1 MEAKFMLNSEIQ
13 NVRDFFQTQST
24 KDIKFR
30 KKYLKALKKS
40 IKKHEPDILDA
51 LKSDLGK
58 NKVEVYATEVGF
70 VMKELSYIIK
80 ELKNWA
86 KTKSVTTPMMQ
97 FPAKSF
103 IKYEPYG
110 TVLII
115 GPFNYPFQLV
125 MSPLIGALA
134 AGNCAVVKPSEM
146 TPQTSM
152 VVQEILEEVFP
163 EDYVKVIQGEKEVTS
178 QLLDERFDYIFFT
191 GSTKV
196 GQIVYE
202 KASKHLTPVTLEL
215 GGKSPVI
222 IDDTANLKVA
232 AERIAFGKF
241 MNAGQTCVAPDYV
254 LIDNTVKMKFVK
266 ALQTTIQEFYG
277 AQIEQSE
284 DFGRIVNDNHFN
296 RLVNIIEDSRQQ
308 VIYGGESNAD
318 ELFVAPTIILDPKL
332 SDSVMQQ
339 EIFGPILPIIGY
351 DTFNEVYDIVEQ
363 YEKPLALY
371 LFTEDSDQ
379 ITAVF
384 NRLSFGGGCVN
395 DTILHLA
402 NPNLPFGGVGHS
414 GIGSYHGKYSFEL
427 FSHEKSYITKSTKL
441 ESGLLFPPYK
451 GKFKYVKQLFK

>member
-1 MEAKFMLNSEIQ
+1 MLNSEIQ
-13 NVRDFFQTQST
+13 NVRDLFQTQST

-58 NKVEVYATEVGF
+58 NKVEAYATEVGF

-241 MNAGQTCVAPDYV
+241 MNAGQTCVAPDYI
-254 LIDNTVKMKFVK
+254 LIDNEIKVKFVE
-266 ALQTTIQEFYG
+266 ALQATIQEFYG

>member
-1 MEAKFMLNSEIQ
+1 MLNSEIQ

-58 NKVEVYATEVGF
+58 NKVEAYATEVGF

-241 MNAGQTCVAPDYV
+241 MNAGQTCVAPDYI
-254 LIDNTVKMKFVK
+254 LIDNEIKVKFVE
-266 ALQTTIQEFYG
+266 ALQATIQEFYG

>member
-1 MEAKFMLNSEIQ
+1 MLNSEIQ

-58 NKVEVYATEVGF
+58 NKVEAYATEVGF

-163 EDYVKVIQGEKEVTS
+163 PDYVKVVQGEKEVTS

-254 LIDNTVKMKFVK
+254 LIDNEIKVKFVE
-266 ALQTTIQEFYG
+266 ALQATIQEFYG

-318 ELFVAPTIILDPKL
+318 ELFVAPTIILDPEL

>member
-40 IKKHEPDILDA
+40 IKKHESDILDA

-58 NKVEVYATEVGF
+58 NKVEAYATEVGF

-163 EDYVKVIQGEKEVTS
+163 PDYVKVVQGEKEVTS

-222 IDDTANLKVA
+222 IDDTSNLKVA
-232 AERIAFGKF
+232 AERITFGKF
-241 MNAGQTCVAPDYV
+241 MNAGQTCVAPDYI
-254 LIDNTVKMKFVK
+254 LIDNEIKMKFVE
-266 ALQTTIQEFYG
+266 ALQATIQEFYG

>member
-58 NKVEVYATEVGF
+58 NKVEAYATEVGF

-163 EDYVKVIQGEKEVTS
+163 EDYVKVVQGEKEVTS

-241 MNAGQTCVAPDYV
+241 MNAGQTCVAPDYI
-254 LIDNTVKMKFVK
+254 LIDNEIKVKFVE
-266 ALQTTIQEFYG
+266 ALQATIQEFYG

>member
-1 MEAKFMLNSEIQ
+1 MEAKFMLNSETQ

-40 IKKHEPDILDA
+40 IKKHESDILDA

-58 NKVEVYATEVGF
+58 NKVEAYATEVGF

-163 EDYVKVIQGEKEVTS
+163 PDYVKVVQGEKEVTS

-222 IDDTANLKVA
+222 IDDTSNLKVA

-241 MNAGQTCVAPDYV
+241 MNAGQTCVAPDYI
-254 LIDNTVKMKFVK
+254 LIDNEIKMKFVE
-266 ALQTTIQEFYG
+266 ALQATIQEFYG
-277 AQIEQSE
+277 AQIEQCE

>member
-1 MEAKFMLNSEIQ
+1 MLNSETQ

-40 IKKHEPDILDA
+40 IKKHESDILDA

-58 NKVEVYATEVGF
+58 NKVEAYATEVGF

-163 EDYVKVIQGEKEVTS
+163 PDYVKVVQGEKEVTS

-254 LIDNTVKMKFVK
+254 LIDNEIKVKFVE
-266 ALQTTIQEFYG
+266 ALQATIQEFYG

-318 ELFVAPTIILDPKL
+318 ELFVAPTIILDPEL
-332 SDSVMQQ
+332 SDSVMHQ

>member
-1 MEAKFMLNSEIQ
+1 MLNIETQ
-13 NVRDFFQTQST
+13 NVRDFFQTQAT

-40 IKKHEPDILDA
+40 IKKHESDILDA

-58 NKVEVYATEVGF
+58 NKVEAYATEIGF
-70 VMKELSYIIK
+70 VKKELSYIIK

-86 KTKSVTTPMMQ
+86 KIKSVTTPMMQ

-163 EDYVKVIQGEKEVTS
+163 ENYVKVIQGEKEVTS

-215 GGKSPVI
+215 GGKSPAI

-232 AERIAFGKF
+232 AERVAFGKF

-254 LIDNTVKMKFVK
+254 LIDNKVKMKFVK
-266 ALQTTIQEFYG
+266 ALQSTIKEFYG
-277 AQIEQSE
+277 TQTEQSE

>member
-58 NKVEVYATEVGF
+58 NKVEAYATEVGF

-163 EDYVKVIQGEKEVTS
+163 PDYVKVIQGEKEVTS

-241 MNAGQTCVAPDYV
+241 MNAGQTCVAPDYI
-254 LIDNTVKMKFVK
+254 LIDNEIKVKFVE
-266 ALQTTIQEFYG
+266 ALQATIQEFYG

>member
-1 MEAKFMLNSEIQ
+1 MLNSETQ

-58 NKVEVYATEVGF
+58 NKVEAYATEVGF

-222 IDDTANLKVA
+222 IDDTSNLKVA

-254 LIDNTVKMKFVK
+254 IIDNTVKMKFVK
-266 ALQTTIQEFYG
+266 ALQATIQEFYG

-308 VIYGGESNAD
+308 VIYGGESNTD

>member
-1 MEAKFMLNSEIQ
+1 MLNSEIQ

-58 NKVEVYATEVGF
+58 NKVEAYATEVGF

-163 EDYVKVIQGEKEVTS
+163 EDYVKVVQGEKEVTS

-254 LIDNTVKMKFVK
+254 IIDNTVKMKFVK

-318 ELFVAPTIILDPKL
+318 ELFVAPTIILDPEL
-332 SDSVMQQ
+332 SNSVMQQ

>member
-1 MEAKFMLNSEIQ
+1 MLNSETQ

-40 IKKHEPDILDA
+40 IKKHESDILDA

-58 NKVEVYATEVGF
+58 NKVEAYATEVGF

-163 EDYVKVIQGEKEVTS
+163 PDYVKVVQGEKEVTS

-254 LIDNTVKMKFVK
+254 IIDNTVKMKFVK

>member
-1 MEAKFMLNSEIQ
+1 MLNSETQ

-40 IKKHEPDILDA
+40 IKKHESDILDA

-58 NKVEVYATEVGF
+58 NKVEAYATEVGF
-70 VMKELSYIIK
+70 VIKELSYIIK

-163 EDYVKVIQGEKEVTS
+163 PDYVKVVQGEKEVTS

-222 IDDTANLKVA
+222 IDDTSNLKVA

-241 MNAGQTCVAPDYV
+241 MNAGQTCVAPDYI
-254 LIDNTVKMKFVK
+254 LIDNEIKMKFVE
-266 ALQTTIQEFYG
+266 ALQATIQEFYG
-277 AQIEQSE
+277 AQIEQNE

>member
-1 MEAKFMLNSEIQ
+1 MLNSETQ

-40 IKKHEPDILDA
+40 IKKHESDILDA

-58 NKVEVYATEVGF
+58 NKVEAYATEVGF

-163 EDYVKVIQGEKEVTS
+163 PDYVKVVQGEKEVTS

-241 MNAGQTCVAPDYV
+241 MNAGQTCVAPDYI
-254 LIDNTVKMKFVK
+254 LIDNEIKMKFVE
-266 ALQTTIQEFYG
+266 ALQATIQEFYG

-318 ELFVAPTIILDPKL
+318 ELFVAPTIIPDPEL

>member
-1 MEAKFMLNSEIQ
+1 MLNSETQ

-40 IKKHEPDILDA
+40 IKKHESDILDA

-58 NKVEVYATEVGF
+58 NKVEAYATEVGF

-163 EDYVKVIQGEKEVTS
+163 PDYVKVVQGEKEVTS

-241 MNAGQTCVAPDYV
+241 MNTGQTCVAPDYV
-254 LIDNTVKMKFVK
+254 LIDNEIKVKFVE
-266 ALQTTIQEFYG
+266 ALQATIQEFYG

-318 ELFVAPTIILDPKL
+318 ELFVAPTIILDPEL

>member
-1 MEAKFMLNSEIQ
+1 MLNIETQ
-13 NVRDFFQTQST
+13 NVRDFFQTQAT

-40 IKKHEPDILDA
+40 IKKHESDILDA

-58 NKVEVYATEVGF
+58 NKVEAYATEIGF
-70 VMKELSYIIK
+70 VKKELSYIIK

-86 KTKSVTTPMMQ
+86 KTKSVTTPMIQ

-163 EDYVKVIQGEKEVTS
+163 ENYVKVIQGEKEVTS

-202 KASKHLTPVTLEL
+202 KASKYLTPVTLEL
-215 GGKSPVI
+215 GGKSPAI

-232 AERIAFGKF
+232 AERVAFGKF

-254 LIDNTVKMKFVK
+254 LIDNKVKMKFVK
-266 ALQTTIQEFYG
+266 ALQSTIQEFYG
-277 AQIEQSE
+277 TQTEQSE

>member
-1 MEAKFMLNSEIQ
+1 MEAKFMLNTETQ
-13 NVRDFFQTQST
+13 NVRDFFQTQAT

-40 IKKHEPDILDA
+40 IKKHESDILDA

-58 NKVEVYATEVGF
+58 NKVEAYATEIGF
-70 VMKELSYIIK
+70 VIKELSYIIK

-86 KTKSVTTPMMQ
+86 KTKSVTTPMVQ

-163 EDYVKVIQGEKEVTS
+163 ENYVKVIQGEKEVTS

-215 GGKSPVI
+215 GGKSPAI

-232 AERIAFGKF
+232 AERVAFGKF

-254 LIDNTVKMKFVK
+254 LIDNKVKMKFVK
-266 ALQTTIQEFYG
+266 ALQSTIQEFYG
-277 AQIEQSE
+277 TQTEQSE

-296 RLVNIIEDSRQQ
+296 RLVNIIEDSGQQ
-308 VIYGGESNAD
+308 VIFGGESNAD

-351 DTFNEVYDIVEQ
+351 DMFNEVYDIVEQ

>member
-1 MEAKFMLNSEIQ
+1 MLNTETQ
-13 NVRDFFQTQST
+13 NVRDFFQTQAT

-40 IKKHEPDILDA
+40 IKKHESDILDA

-58 NKVEVYATEVGF
+58 NKVEAYATEIGF
-70 VMKELSYIIK
+70 VKKELSYIIK

-163 EDYVKVIQGEKEVTS
+163 ENYVKVIQGEKEVTS

-215 GGKSPVI
+215 GGKSPAI

-232 AERIAFGKF
+232 AERVAFGKF

-254 LIDNTVKMKFVK
+254 LIDNKVKMKFVK
-266 ALQTTIQEFYG
+266 ALQSTIQEFYG
-277 AQIEQSE
+277 TQTEQSE

-318 ELFVAPTIILDPKL
+318 ELFVAPTIILDPEL

>member
-1 MEAKFMLNSEIQ
+1 MLNSETQ

-40 IKKHEPDILDA
+40 IKKHESDILDA

-58 NKVEVYATEVGF
+58 NKVEAYATEVGF

-163 EDYVKVIQGEKEVTS
+163 EDYVKVVQGEKEVTS

-254 LIDNTVKMKFVK
+254 IIDNTVKMKFVK

-318 ELFVAPTIILDPKL
+318 ELFVAPTIILDPEL
-332 SDSVMQQ
+332 SNSVMQQ

>member
-1 MEAKFMLNSEIQ
+1 MLNTETQ
-13 NVRDFFQTQST
+13 NVRDFFQTQAT

-40 IKKHEPDILDA
+40 IKKHESDILDA

-58 NKVEVYATEVGF
+58 NKVEAYATEIGF
-70 VMKELSYIIK
+70 VKKELSYIIK

-152 VVQEILEEVFP
+152 VLQEILEEVFP
-163 EDYVKVIQGEKEVTS
+163 ENYVKVIQGEKEVTS

-215 GGKSPVI
+215 GGKSPAI

-232 AERIAFGKF
+232 AERVAFGKF

-254 LIDNTVKMKFVK
+254 LIDNKVKMKFVK
-266 ALQTTIQEFYG
+266 ALQSTIQEFYG
-277 AQIEQSE
+277 TQTEQSE

-318 ELFVAPTIILDPKL
+318 ELFVAPTIILNPEL

-351 DTFNEVYDIVEQ
+351 ETLNEVYDIVEQ

>member
-1 MEAKFMLNSEIQ
+1 MLNTETQ
-13 NVRDFFQTQST
+13 NVRDFFQTQAT

-40 IKKHEPDILDA
+40 IKKHESDILDA

-58 NKVEVYATEVGF
+58 NKVEAYATEIGF
-70 VMKELSYIIK
+70 VKKELSYIIK

-86 KTKSVTTPMMQ
+86 KTKSVTTPMIQ

-163 EDYVKVIQGEKEVTS
+163 ENYVKVIQGEKEVTS

-202 KASKHLTPVTLEL
+202 KASKYLTPVTLEL
-215 GGKSPVI
+215 GGKSPAI

-232 AERIAFGKF
+232 AERVAFGKF

-254 LIDNTVKMKFVK
+254 LIDNKVKMKFVK
-266 ALQTTIQEFYG
+266 ALQSTIQEFYG
-277 AQIEQSE
+277 TQTEQSE

-414 GIGSYHGKYSFEL
+414 GIGSYHGKYSYEL

>member
-1 MEAKFMLNSEIQ
+1 MLNSEIQ

-58 NKVEVYATEVGF
+58 NKVEAYATEVGF

-163 EDYVKVIQGEKEVTS
+163 PDYVKVIQGEKEVTS

-241 MNAGQTCVAPDYV
+241 MNAGQTCVAPDYI
-254 LIDNTVKMKFVK
+254 LIDNEIKMKFVE
-266 ALQTTIQEFYG
+266 ALQATIQEFYG

>member
-1 MEAKFMLNSEIQ
+1 MLNSETQ

-40 IKKHEPDILDA
+40 IKKHESDILDA

-58 NKVEVYATEVGF
+58 NKVEAYATEVGF

-163 EDYVKVIQGEKEVTS
+163 EDYVKVVQGEKEVTS

-254 LIDNTVKMKFVK
+254 IIDNTVKMKFVK

>member
-1 MEAKFMLNSEIQ
+1 MLNSETQ

-40 IKKHEPDILDA
+40 IKKHESDILDA

-58 NKVEVYATEVGF
+58 NKVEAYATEVGF

-115 GPFNYPFQLV
+115 GPFNYSFQLV

-163 EDYVKVIQGEKEVTS
+163 PDYVKVVQGEKEVTS

-222 IDDTANLKVA
+222 IDDTSNLKVA

-241 MNAGQTCVAPDYV
+241 MNAGQTCVAPDYI
-254 LIDNTVKMKFVK
+254 LIDNEIKMKFVE
-266 ALQTTIQEFYG
+266 ALQATIQEFYG

>member
-1 MEAKFMLNSEIQ
+1 MLNSETQ
-13 NVRDFFQTQST
+13 NVRDFFQTQLT

-40 IKKHEPDILDA
+40 IKKHESDILDA

-58 NKVEVYATEVGF
+58 NKVEAYATEVGF

-163 EDYVKVIQGEKEVTS
+163 PDYVKVVQGEKEVTS

-222 IDDTANLKVA
+222 IDDTSNLKVA

-241 MNAGQTCVAPDYV
+241 MNAGQTCVAPDYI
-254 LIDNTVKMKFVK
+254 LIDNEIKMKFVE
-266 ALQTTIQEFYG
+266 ALQATIQEFYG

>member
-1 MEAKFMLNSEIQ
+1 MLNSEIQ

-40 IKKHEPDILDA
+40 IKKHESDILDA

-58 NKVEVYATEVGF
+58 NKVEAYATEVGF

-163 EDYVKVIQGEKEVTS
+163 PDYVKVVQGEKEVTS

-222 IDDTANLKVA
+222 IDDTSNLKVA

-241 MNAGQTCVAPDYV
+241 MNAGQTCVAPDYI
-254 LIDNTVKMKFVK
+254 LIDNEIKMKFVE
-266 ALQTTIQEFYG
+266 ALQATIQEFYG
-277 AQIEQSE
+277 AQIEQCE

>member
-58 NKVEVYATEVGF
+58 NKVEAYATEVGF

-254 LIDNTVKMKFVK
+254 IIDNTVKMKFVK

-318 ELFVAPTIILDPKL
+318 ELFVAPTIILDPEL
-332 SDSVMQQ
+332 SNSVMQQ

>member
-1 MEAKFMLNSEIQ
+1 MLNSEIQ

-58 NKVEVYATEVGF
+58 NKVEAYATEVGF

-254 LIDNTVKMKFVK
+254 LIDNEIKVKFVE
-266 ALQTTIQEFYG
+266 ALQATIQEFYG

>member
-58 NKVEVYATEVGF
+58 NKVEAYATEVGF

-163 EDYVKVIQGEKEVTS
+163 PDYVKVVQGEKEVTS

-254 LIDNTVKMKFVK
+254 LIDNEIKVKFVE
-266 ALQTTIQEFYG
+266 ALQATIQEFYG

-318 ELFVAPTIILDPKL
+318 ELFVAPTIILDPEL

>member
-40 IKKHEPDILDA
+40 IKKHESDILDA

-58 NKVEVYATEVGF
+58 NKVEAYATEVGF

-163 EDYVKVIQGEKEVTS
+163 PDYVKVIQGEKEVTS

-241 MNAGQTCVAPDYV
+241 MNAGQTCVAPDYI
-254 LIDNTVKMKFVK
+254 LIDNEIKMKFVE
-266 ALQTTIQEFYG
+266 ALQATIQEFYG

>member
-1 MEAKFMLNSEIQ
+1 MLNSEIQ

-40 IKKHEPDILDA
+40 IKKHESDILDA

-58 NKVEVYATEVGF
+58 NKVEAYATEVGF
-70 VMKELSYIIK
+70 VMKELSYLIK

-163 EDYVKVIQGEKEVTS
+163 EDYVKVVQGEKEVTS

-254 LIDNTVKMKFVK
+254 IIDNTVKMKFVK

-296 RLVNIIEDSRQQ
+296 RLVNILEDSRQQ

-318 ELFVAPTIILDPKL
+318 ELFVAPTIILDPEL
-332 SDSVMQQ
+332 SNSVMQQ

>member
-1 MEAKFMLNSEIQ
+1 MLNSEIQ

-40 IKKHEPDILDA
+40 IKKQEPDILDA

-58 NKVEVYATEVGF
+58 NKVEAYATEVGF

-254 LIDNTVKMKFVK
+254 IIDNTVKMKFVK

-318 ELFVAPTIILDPKL
+318 ELFVAPTIILDPEL
-332 SDSVMQQ
+332 SNSVMQQ

>member
-1 MEAKFMLNSEIQ
+1 MLNSEIQ

-58 NKVEVYATEVGF
+58 NKVEAYATEVGF

-222 IDDTANLKVA
+222 IDDTSNLKVA

-241 MNAGQTCVAPDYV
+241 MNAGQTCVAPDYI
-254 LIDNTVKMKFVK
+254 LIDNEIKVKFVE
-266 ALQTTIQEFYG
+266 ALQATIQEFYG

-318 ELFVAPTIILDPKL
+318 ELFVASTIILDPKL

>member
-1 MEAKFMLNSEIQ
+1 MLNSEIQ

-58 NKVEVYATEVGF
+58 NKVEAYATEVGF

-163 EDYVKVIQGEKEVTS
+163 EDYVKVVQGEKEVTS

-241 MNAGQTCVAPDYV
+241 MNAGQTCVAPDYI
-254 LIDNTVKMKFVK
+254 LIDNEIKMKFVE
-266 ALQTTIQEFYG
+266 ALQATIQEFYG

>member
-1 MEAKFMLNSEIQ
+1 MLNTETQ
-13 NVRDFFQTQST
+13 NVRDFFQTQAT

-40 IKKHEPDILDA
+40 IKKHESDILDA

-58 NKVEVYATEVGF
+58 NKVEAYATEIGF
-70 VMKELSYIIK
+70 VKKELSYIIK

-163 EDYVKVIQGEKEVTS
+163 ENYVKVIQGEKEVTS

-215 GGKSPVI
+215 GGKSPAI

-232 AERIAFGKF
+232 AERVAFGKF

-254 LIDNTVKMKFVK
+254 LIDNKVKMKFVK
-266 ALQTTIQEFYG
+266 ALQSTIQEFYG
-277 AQIEQSE
+277 IQTEQSE

-318 ELFVAPTIILDPKL
+318 ELFVAPTIILDPEL

>member
-1 MEAKFMLNSEIQ
+1 MLNSEIQ

-58 NKVEVYATEVGF
+58 NKVEAYATEVGF

>member
-1 MEAKFMLNSEIQ
+1 MLNTETQ
-13 NVRDFFQTQST
+13 NVRDFFQTQAT

-40 IKKHEPDILDA
+40 IKKHESDILDA

-58 NKVEVYATEVGF
+58 NKVEAYATEIGF
-70 VMKELSYIIK
+70 VKKELSYIIK

-86 KTKSVTTPMMQ
+86 KTKSVTTPMIQ

-163 EDYVKVIQGEKEVTS
+163 ENYVKVIQGEKEVTS

-202 KASKHLTPVTLEL
+202 KASKYLTPVTLEL
-215 GGKSPVI
+215 GGKSPAI

-232 AERIAFGKF
+232 AERVAFGKF

-254 LIDNTVKMKFVK
+254 LIDNKVKMKFVK
-266 ALQTTIQEFYG
+266 ALQSTIQEFYG
-277 AQIEQSE
+277 TQTEQSE

>member
-1 MEAKFMLNSEIQ
+1 MLNSEIQ

-58 NKVEVYATEVGF
+58 NKVEAYATEVGF

-254 LIDNTVKMKFVK
+254 IIDNTVKMKFVK

-308 VIYGGESNAD
+308 VIYSGESNAD
-318 ELFVAPTIILDPKL
+318 ELFVAPTIILDPEL
-332 SDSVMQQ
+332 SNSVMQQ